1 MSHETGRPFL
11 PGDNLGSSVQTG
23 LGLEKW
29 GFGVPGGA
37 PKPTRTLRVTPR
49 DWFQNRVSFDRPCL
63 LVPDEDFTGVLYIF
77 ECNTAP
83 GYCPGSANNLFSA
96 RKYRR
101 GQTAFINRPGRYSL
115 YFDDPRQTLQLLE
128 YDWGSIWNDDPGT
141 KYLTGWDPALPG
153 FRGVGVTATD
163 PAALL
168 VSDTGAGGGLTAL
181 GILLT
186 ALNALVTAGNVILT
200 TISGF
205 CAGFNGILS
214 GVNNWLTGTIICA
227 VPGTA
232 VQGGNHVPDNG
243 KPIIVQA
250 LSTNTGNVW
259 VGETDV
265 KAQAHLIVL
274 TPGDRV
280 ELLIT
285 NTNLIFVDAAVGGEG
300 VGFMMEQ

>member
-1 MSHETGRPFL
+1 MGHETGRPFL
-11 PGDNLGSSVQTG
+11 PGDNIASSAQTG

-37 PKPTRTLRVTPR
+37 PKPTRTLRITPR

-63 LVPDEDFTGVLYIF
+63 LVPDEDFTGVLYVF

-101 GQTAFINRPGRYSL
+101 GQTCFINRPGRYSL

-128 YDWGSIWNDDPGT
+128 YDWGSIWNDDPAT

-168 VSDTGAGGGLTAL
+168 VSDLGGGAGLAAL
-181 GILLT
+181 IALLAPLLT
-186 ALNALVTAGNVILT
+186 PAPAVVNMTTPAPTGVDSLVLPALAGRKFTSIYNNGPVTVYIRTDGGVATVADMALIPGAYYYIEATSGIINDGAIHAITAG
-200 TISGF
+200 
-205 CAGFNGILS
+205 
-214 GVNNWLTGTIICA
+214 
-227 VPGTA
+227 
-232 VQGGNHVPDNG
+232 
-243 KPIIVQA
+243 
-250 LSTNTGNVW
+250 
-259 VGETDV
+259 
-265 KAQAHLIVL
+265 
-274 TPGDRV
+274 
-280 ELLIT
+280 
-285 NTNLIFVDAAVGGEG
+285 G
-300 VGFMMEQ
+300 VGSLAIEEWS

>member
-141 KYLTGWDPALPG
+141 KYLTGWDPVLPG

-168 VSDTGAGGGLTAL
+168 VSDIAGGGGIAAL
-181 GILLT
+181 IALLT
-186 ALNALVTAGNVILT
+186 PLLTPAPAVVGWTVPAPTGVDSIVLATNAARKFASIYNNGPVIVYLRTDGAAAAVTDMALAVGAYYYIEATSGVININNIHGITAG
-200 TISGF
+200 
-205 CAGFNGILS
+205 
-214 GVNNWLTGTIICA
+214 
-227 VPGTA
+227 
-232 VQGGNHVPDNG
+232 
-243 KPIIVQA
+243 
-250 LSTNTGNVW
+250 
-259 VGETDV
+259 
-265 KAQAHLIVL
+265 
-274 TPGDRV
+274 
-280 ELLIT
+280 
-285 NTNLIFVDAAVGGEG
+285 G
-300 VGFMMEQ
+300 VGSLAIEEWT